1 MLSQNVYQPP
11 KNFFKNTFCIFNE
24 VPLSVIEDRKPDFK
38 SASGSH
44 YYYTQE
50 GMFRLSN
57 HWGKLANSK
66 WRLVAMEPPSS
77 DKIKLGFAKWEAFFQ
92 DNDLE
97 KLYYITVDFENHTAE
112 YYHKN
117 CPDYNGK
124 AVVRTYKE
132 TQKRLKNI
140 RNILTTLT
148 NWSKPYAQDIEVL
161 RRNIIHE
168 LIHTDKTLAVI
179 KSEADKV

>member
-1 MLSQNVYQPP
+1 MLFQNPYQPP
-11 KNFFKNTFCIFNE
+11 KDHFKNTFCIFNE

-38 SASGSH
+38 STSGSR

-66 WRLVAMEPPSS
+66 WRLIAMEPPSS
-77 DKIKLGFAKWEAFFQ
+77 DKIKLGFAKWEAFFP

-97 KLYYITVDFENHTAE
+97 KLYYITADFKNHTAE

-140 RNILTTLT
+140 RNILTLT
-148 NWSKPYAQDIEVL
+148 NWAKQFPQLDIEVL
-161 RRNIIHE
+161 RRKIITE
-168 LIHTDKTLAVI
+168 LIHTDKTLQVL
-179 KSEADKV
+179 KSEVNKV

>member
-1 MLSQNVYQPP
+1 MLFQNPYQPP
-11 KNFFKNTFCIFNE
+11 KDHFKDTFCIFNE
-24 VPLSVIEDRKPDFK
+24 VPLSAIANKEPDFK
-38 SASGSH
+38 SDSGSR

-66 WRLVAMEPPSS
+66 WRLIAMKTASTA
-77 DKIKLGFAKWEAFFQ
+77 KIKLGYAKWEAFYP

-97 KLYYITVDFENHTAE
+97 KLYYITADFVNHTAE

-117 CPDYNGK
+117 CPDYNKK
-124 AVVRTYKE
+124 AILRTYKE

-140 RNILTTLT
+140 RNLLTLT
-148 NWSKPYAQDIEVL
+148 NWAKQYSHQDIQVL
-161 RRNIIHE
+161 RRNIITE
-168 LIHTDKTLAVI
+168 LIYTDKTLQVI
-179 KSEADKV
+179 KSEVNKV